1 MYIYNIISK
10 NNTENI
16 KYITIFLILVI
27 SFSSNLFLNIFGCN
41 NIIKN
46 KYIKHFI
53 TIFFLYLLFDINVN
67 TENVINP
74 LFNLFYT
81 LIIYIIVIMLFQ
93 TNRFYINLVFVMLL
107 LLLILDKFKIYYSST
122 IKDQENLQEKLQ
134 FIYKTNNIFII
145 LIILMVVIG
154 VISSFNYT
162 NFKNTFTD
170 KKC

>member
-1 MYIYNIISK
+1 
-10 NNTENI
+10 
-16 KYITIFLILVI
+16 
-27 SFSSNLFLNIFGCN
+27 
-41 NIIKN
+41 
-46 KYIKHFI
+46 
-53 TIFFLYLLFDINVN
+53 
-67 TENVINP
+67 
-74 LFNLFYT
+74 
-81 LIIYIIVIMLFQ
+81 MLFQ